1 MSADGWLGRG
11 LALAI
16 AVATA
21 ALLVWIHRHDLF
33 PREKP
38 AEAASAEPDA
48 YKGCVA
54 QRGGDIERMLAE
66 KTIDQERA
74 ALFRSRME
82 AMCRAEAQKAAGGA
96 PGAPGPGL
104 GGLPPGLVPTRR
116 F

>member
-1 MSADGWLGRG
+1 MRADGWLGRG
-11 LALAI
+11 LALLI

-21 ALLVWIHRHDLF
+21 GVLVWIHRHDLF

-48 YKGCVA
+48 YKDCVA
-54 QRGGDIERMLAE
+54 HRGGDIERMLAE

-96 PGAPGPGL
+96 PGGA

>member
-11 LALAI
+11 VALGI

-21 ALLVWIHRHDLF
+21 GLLVWIHRPDLL
-33 PREKP
+33 PRDKP

-74 ALFRSRME
+74 SLFRSRME
-82 AMCRAEAQKAAGGA
+82 AMCRAAAQKAAGAGA
-96 PGAPGPGL
+96 PGTGP